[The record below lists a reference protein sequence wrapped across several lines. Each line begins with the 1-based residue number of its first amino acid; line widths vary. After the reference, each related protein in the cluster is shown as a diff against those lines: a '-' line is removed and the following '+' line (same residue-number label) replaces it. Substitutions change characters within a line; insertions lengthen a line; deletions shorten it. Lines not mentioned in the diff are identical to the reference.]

1 MRDLRGKAVPNSEN
15 RGLKYCVEILKEPN
29 DVCECIM
36 ALLLLSFNVTVEK
49 KDQTILAILG
59 KLVKKAIETPIST
72 GFSQSQLH

>member
-1 MRDLRGKAVPNSEN
+1 
-15 RGLKYCVEILKEPN
+15 
-29 DVCECIM
+29 M